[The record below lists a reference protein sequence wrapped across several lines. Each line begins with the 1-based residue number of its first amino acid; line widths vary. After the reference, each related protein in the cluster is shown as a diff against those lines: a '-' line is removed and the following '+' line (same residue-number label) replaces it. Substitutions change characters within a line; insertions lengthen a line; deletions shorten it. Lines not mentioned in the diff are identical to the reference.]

1 MAGRSA
7 GAITPR
13 SYHPLAMPT
22 AGELIDDAERALKDC
37 DAIEHPHAGKE
48 RYDAEAMLAFVLGS
62 EPDGDDDVSA
72 SVARRFHALLARRLA
87 GEPVAYVTG
96 RAQFKGMSLRVG
108 PGAFIPRESSEFMAE
123 QAIRRLLGRRA
134 PVHVDLATGV
144 GPVALAVAR
153 AVPEA
158 RVIGVDLYPEPV
170 AMARRNA
177 AALGLANA
185 TFRRGDLFG
194 AVPSSVRGSADVITI
209 HPPYVGTRELH
220 DLPREIVGFEPRGSL
235 TDSSPTGMGLVQRT
249 VDEAPTWL
257 RSGGW
262 LLMEVA
268 PDRARDVATVFRRG
282 GLRDVRSTKDH
293 FAVTRV
299 VVGRA

>member
-1 MAGRSA
+1 
-7 GAITPR
+7 
-13 SYHPLAMPT
+13 MPT
-22 AGELIDDAERALKDC
+22 AGELLDGAERALKDC

-48 RYDAEAMLAFVLGS
+48 RYDAEEMLAFVLGS
-62 EPDGDDDVSA
+62 DPPPDDDVPPA
-72 SVARRFHALLARRLA
+72 AVRRFHRLLGRRLA

-96 RAQFKGMSLRVG
+96 RARFKGMTLGVG

-123 QAIRRLLGRRA
+123 QAIRRLHGRPA

-153 AVPEA
+153 AVPRA

-177 AALGLANA
+177 AGLGLANA
-185 TFRRGDLFG
+185 RFRRGDLFG
-194 AVPSSVRGSADVITI
+194 GVPASVRGRADVVTI
-209 HPPYVGTRELH
+209 HPPYVGTRELR
-220 DLPREIVGFEPRGSL
+220 DLPREIVGYEPRGSL
-235 TDSSPTGMGLVQRT
+235 TDSSPTGMALVQRT

-257 RSGGW
+257 RPGGW

-268 PDRARDVATVFRRG
+268 PDRSREVATVFRRG

>member
-1 MAGRSA
+1 
-7 GAITPR
+7 
-13 SYHPLAMPT
+13 MPT
-22 AGELIDDAERALKDC
+22 ARDLLDAAERALKEC

-48 RYDAEAMLAFVLGS
+48 RYDAEEMLAFVLGS
-62 EPDGDDDVSA
+62 EPRERADVSPA
-72 SVARRFHALLARRLA
+72 AARRFHRLLARRLA

-96 RAQFKGMSLRVG
+96 GARFKGMVLRVG

-123 QAIRRLLGRRA
+123 QAIRRLQRRRA

-153 AVPEA
+153 AVPGA
-158 RVIGVDLYPEPV
+158 RVIGVDLYAEPV
-170 AMARRNA
+170 ALARRNA

-185 TFRRGDLFG
+185 SFRRGDLFG
-194 AVPSSVRGSADVITI
+194 AVPSSVRGATDVITI
-209 HPPYVGTRELH
+209 HPPYVGTRELRE
-220 DLPREIVGFEPRGSL
+220 LPREIVGFEPRGSL

-249 VDEAPTWL
+249 VDEAPAWL
-257 RSGGW
+257 RPGGW

-268 PDRARDVATVFRRG
+268 PDRSREVATAFRRG